1 MTDTST
7 ADLNTDQQ
15 YFPQPPPSPLQ
26 QVAQSSPQD
35 AGQKAQDRL
44 PGGNV
49 PWTTRPTQGFSSG
62 PPQPPPPPPMPTPRP
77 PEAPVATAPVTSPKP
92 PPENQRFTPN
102 SPRPPDQFG
111 KPNWAISGLKHY
123 PGLELSTFLP
133 NEQEA
138 PGVMRGA
145 GKQLAQFGP
154 PSVAGP
160 ARAASDLA
168 AIVGPFLDFYS
179 HNAFSQHYRSTML
192 GETQQQ
198 EAQVRMQQAKMRM
211 QTEQM
216 QVLHD
221 QMMENGAQAIAN
233 HSALLTR
240 YGDIIN
246 KHNNHTISDEAFTEA
261 IHNLNIE
268 SGHSSLDATLQNGG
282 PTAVINQLQWEDQ
295 RLRDFWSSYTVL
307 DQAQQ
312 RRKKETG
319 DQSDDWVDGGGSNSP
334 ARQSLIMD
342 EDKPTQQASADQSV
356 PTADGATS
364 TLDKIKKQNNLN
376 DQGMNAAQDIVEQGD
391 VPGMT
396 KAEGAKLHPQAY
408 RAATTAAGQIG
419 HAIGQVASG
428 AGTPEEKIEAIRNIN
443 PNVAQTLDDLANY
456 RQELKDVPNAT
467 RGQISSWAHQ
477 VNPKYDPTKAAQLKE
492 FYKAG
497 SKENTAMQ
505 AAANL
510 PNVMIQ
516 LYSNLRKQENTN
528 YFGTK
533 LDQALKGLSQD
544 PEYNLIANQLRVVQQ
559 AITAI
564 QSGTGVPRVTI
575 LEEMMKAVPATASS
589 ETIRGAM
596 MQDLAEAWGRI
607 GNIQGQFSNF
617 GVKGYA
623 PGLSKETVDLYSGF
637 LRSNWRSGEF
647 PSDVPPQLKQL
658 SRDPAKARTGL
669 SKTEREPP
677 ATEAEARGAKI
688 FYDRNKDN
696 PDPAIQA
703 QIQHAMRTMGLTPNP
718 PWELHVNE

>member
-1 MTDTST
+1 MS
-7 ADLNTDQQ
+7 
-15 YFPQPPPSPLQ
+15 
-26 QVAQSSPQD
+26 
-35 AGQKAQDRL
+35 
-44 PGGNV
+44 
-49 PWTTRPTQGFSSG
+49 
-62 PPQPPPPPPMPTPRP
+62 
-77 PEAPVATAPVTSPKP
+77 EI
-92 PPENQRFTPN
+92 
-102 SPRPPDQFG
+102 G
-111 KPNWAISGLKHY
+111 KPTSAIAGLPHY
-123 PGLELSTFLP
+123 PGLEFTTVLP
-133 NEQEA
+133 SRDEA
-138 PGVMRGA
+138 PGVIRGA
-145 GKQLAQFGP
+145 GKQMAMFGP

-160 ARAASDLA
+160 AKVASDIA
-168 AIVGPFLDFYS
+168 GIIGPFLDFYS
-179 HNAFSQHYRSTML
+179 KNAFSSHYRSTML

-198 EAQVRMQQAKMRM
+198 EAQVRMQEARMRM
-211 QTEQM
+211 QSEQM
-216 QVLHD
+216 QLLHQ
-221 QMMENGAQAIAN
+221 QMLENGAQAIAN
-233 HSALLTR
+233 SSLIMSK
-240 YGDIIN
+240 YSDIFN
-246 KHNNHTISDEAFTEA
+246 KHDAGTIDDAAYHEALD
-261 IHNLNIE
+261 NLNQE
-268 SGHSSLDATLQNGG
+268 TGHSTFGVLLANKGPGAVRQQLLEDDAK
-282 PTAVINQLQWEDQ
+282 
-295 RLRDFWSSYTVL
+295 LRDFWSAYAVL
-307 DQAQQ
+307 DYADKT
-312 RRKKETG
+312 KKKQTG
-319 DQSDDWVDGGGSNSP
+319 DQSDDWTDGSGSS
-334 ARQSLIMD
+334 ARDALFKGQA
-342 EDKPTQQASADQSV
+342 EETREASADQTKA
-356 PTADGATS
+356 PTPDDAKS
-364 TLDKIKKQNNLN
+364 TLKKIQKDNGLN

-396 KAEGAKLHPQAY
+396 KAEGPKLHPLKY
-408 RAATTAAGQIG
+408 HAAATAAGQIG
-419 HAIGQVASG
+419 HEIGQIASG

-467 RGQISSWAHQ
+467 RGQFSSWAHQ

-596 MQDLAEAWGRI
+596 MQDLAEAWGRV

-623 PGLSKETVDLYSGF
+623 PGLNKETVDLYSGF

-677 ATEAEARGAKI
+677 PTEAEARGARI
-688 FYDRNKDN
+688 FYQRNKDN